1 MSKTIRRSVRSAR
14 SSFAGESG
22 MSIVQVMAGIILT
35 AIIAAAGVFSTLAVI
50 DWGQDNAAKTAL
62 EDVRTAQ
69 EVYLTQT
76 ASDDNGGGYATN
88 SKALVDAK
96 LLDSAGTV
104 GTAGSTGPTADYA
117 AVSVSKTGKVFYIE
131 KHDGPVEE
139 AANVD
144 GVTEGLAAQAA
155 DDIKPAA

>member
-50 DWGQDNAAKTAL
+50 DWGQDNAAKTAI

-69 EVYLTQT
+69 EVHLTQT
-76 ASDDNGGGYATN
+76 ASDSNGGSYGTIEELTTKGLLSGNTSDLTVVAEDDDYTVT
-88 SKALVDAK
+88 SKSKSGKTFV
-96 LLDSAGTV
+96 LDT
-104 GTAGSTGPTADYA
+104 
-117 AVSVSKTGKVFYIE
+117 
-131 KHDGPVEE
+131 HDGKIEE
-139 AANVD
+139 ATTS
-144 GVTEGLAAQAA
+144 GS
-155 DDIKPAA
+155 

>member
-50 DWGQDNAAKTAL
+50 DWGQDNAAKTAI

-76 ASDDNGGGYATN
+76 ASEANGGSYGTIEQLTA
-88 SKALVDAK
+88 AG
-96 LLDSAGTV
+96 LLNENTAVVTV
-104 GTAGSTGPTADYA
+104 VEDDDYA
-117 AVSVSKTGKVFYIE
+117 AAAKSKSGATFVLPS
-131 KHDGPVEE
+131 HDG
-139 AANVD
+139 
-144 GVTEGLAAQAA
+144 
-155 DDIKPAA
+155 DIVNSEKAGESNSALGSSAIDALK